1 MFTRTASPI
10 LVFGFTLALLLGS
23 ATTTAGTL
31 AIPNAFSANTT
42 AMAAEVNANFTAV
55 KTAVDDNDS
64 RLAALAATIAAVQ
77 GTVATLQT
85 DLTTA
90 NNTIS
95 TLQAGLSAANN
106 NISAL
111 QAQLAGLA
119 SQTDLDAETAARQA
133 ADANLQGQVDALDAT
148 ALAGRVSDLE
158 SNPVLAL
165 APFVSLNTN
174 VLNQVSGPHVI
185 FEGVNV
191 HIRSGADTTNED
203 GTLTGLGNLIIGY
216 NEVPPGFGGERAGS
230 HNLVVGP
237 DHRYSSFGGLV
248 AGHRNTISDPYPSV
262 GGGFPQHRRRLVRQ
276 RQRRQQQH
284 RQRQCCQHRQ
294 WSRG

>member
-42 AMAAEVNANFTAV
+42 AMAAEVDANFTAV

-64 RLAALAATIAAVQ
+64 RLAAL
-77 GTVATLQT
+77 VATLQT

-133 ADANLQGQVDALDAT
+133 ADANLQGQVDAFDAT

-248 AGHRNTISDPYPSV
+248 AGHRNTISDPYPSCRRGV
-262 GGGFPQHRRRLVRQ
+262 PQHRRRLVRQ

-284 RQRQCCQHRQ
+284 RQRRCCQHRQ

>member
-64 RLAALAATIAAVQ
+64 RLAAL
-77 GTVATLQT
+77 VATLQT

-284 RQRQCCQHRQ
+284 RQ